1 MRAAVVRA
9 GWYLFLVV
17 VAIGFSKISFLPI
30 SDAFTPALGA
40 YIPAS
45 LFWLF
50 FGKFLMERRGDASR
64 VFGIRASRF
73 AVILIFGGFAL
84 STIFLIIGQTLGASF
99 SFATALCGVDGV
111 LQLRG
116 VAPECS

>member
-1 MRAAVVRA
+1 MRAVIMRV
-9 GWYLFLVV
+9 GWYLILVLI
-17 VAIGFSKISFLPI
+17 AIGFAKISFLPI

-45 LFWLF
+45 LFWLLC
-50 FGKFLMERRGDASR
+50 GKFLTERQGASVR
-64 VFGIRASRF
+64 FFGIRASWF
-73 AVILIFGGFAL
+73 AVILILGGFSLSAL
-84 STIFLIIGQTLGASF
+84 FLISGQTLGASF

-116 VAPECS
+116 EAQEHS